1 MNLENV
7 EQQHFYKKTSLLI
20 DAFIYSRYF
29 TNNSLT
35 KRKKMQ
41 HFQLILIVIGVIAIC
56 AVLVHGY
63 IVGRKEKNPVAD
75 DLSEGED
82 LLSAE
87 TDGDCQDGILGDVRI
102 IQPYSDDKDENCD
115 FSNTDEIEDIN
126 FDADFSDQD
135 PGFEEIAEPFTL
147 DNESSVSDEVETI
160 TDNSQSEPKFAS
172 EFENEQVE
180 HKQQPVQE
188 KQDHF
193 VFNVAAKEGKA
204 VRGHELLQF
213 FLTAGFRFGE
223 MSIFHR
229 HQYSDGTG
237 PVLFSIAN
245 MMKPGVFDPENM
257 EQFHS
262 EGVTFFLTAPNN
274 EINIKEAFDMMVVAV
289 EQMAEEFDCVV
300 LNGARKPLTKEQY
313 IDYHKRLSYYI

>member
-1 MNLENV
+1 
-7 EQQHFYKKTSLLI
+7 
-20 DAFIYSRYF
+20 
-29 TNNSLT
+29 
-35 KRKKMQ
+35 MQ
-41 HFQLILIVIGVIAIC
+41 HFQLILIILGVIAIA

-63 IVGRKEKNPVAD
+63 IVSRKEKKPVAD
-75 DLSEGED
+75 DLSDGED

-87 TDGDCQDGILGDVRI
+87 TDVDCQDGVLGDVRV
-102 IQPYSDDKDENCD
+102 IQAYSDDKDENCD
-115 FSNTDEIEDIN
+115 FAITAETDDIDEIN
-126 FDADFSDQD
+126 FDTDFSDQE
-135 PGFEEIAEPFTL
+135 PGFEEIAEPITL
-147 DNESSVSDEVETI
+147 DNESPVLEEVETI
-160 TDNSQSEPKFAS
+160 IDNSQSAPKFAA
-172 EFENEQVE
+172 EFEGEQVE

-188 KQDHF
+188 QDHF

-229 HQYSDGTG
+229 HQHSDGTG

-300 LNGARKPLTKEQY
+300 LNGARKPLTEEQY
-313 IDYHKRLSYYI
+313 RDYHRRLSRYI